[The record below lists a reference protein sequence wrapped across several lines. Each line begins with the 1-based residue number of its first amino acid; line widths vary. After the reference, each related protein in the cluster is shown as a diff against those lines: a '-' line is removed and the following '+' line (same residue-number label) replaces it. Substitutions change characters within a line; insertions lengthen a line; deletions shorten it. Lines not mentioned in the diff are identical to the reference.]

1 MNERFLSGVGVE
13 QSGQIKI
20 GVVRLEDLLGGQ
32 KLTFDLCELLDTCDE
47 DEGKNKSGFRSYLKG
62 GDLNG

>member
-13 QSGQIKI
+13 QSGQLKI
-20 GVVRLEDLLGGQ
+20 GVVRLENLLGGQ
-32 KLTFDLCELLDTCDE
+32 KLTFELCELLGTCD
-47 DEGKNKSGFRSYLKG
+47 DEENTLGFGSYLKG